1 MGIYV
6 TLKERLYMLQQE
18 NNRLRAIV
26 GEPKQTEKE
35 LDDEELNNEKTQETL
50 ASRADDMEL
59 ALDMI
64 AEVLL

>member
-26 GEPKQTEKE
+26 GEPKQTEEE